1 MSKKYTFRFL
11 NQDERKFREILGR
24 IEESGATFNIIQ
36 DIHIVDG
43 EDEKDK
49 DPRTADK
56 TCVIEM
62 DEFDALPFRMG
73 MEPIRIVPER
83 TEEEQAARNAREDA
97 HKIRV
102 TIHTPMGDG
111 K

>member
-11 NQDERKFREILGR
+11 NQDERKFREILSR
-24 IEESGATFNIIQ
+24 IEESGATFNIIE

-43 EDEKDK
+43 EDEHDK

-62 DEFDALPFRMG
+62 DEYDALPFRMG
-73 MEPIRIVPER
+73 MEPIRIIPER
-83 TEEEQAARNAREDA
+83 TKEEQEARAARESA
-97 HKIRV
+97 HKIQV
-102 TIHTPMGDG
+102 HVHTPMGDG